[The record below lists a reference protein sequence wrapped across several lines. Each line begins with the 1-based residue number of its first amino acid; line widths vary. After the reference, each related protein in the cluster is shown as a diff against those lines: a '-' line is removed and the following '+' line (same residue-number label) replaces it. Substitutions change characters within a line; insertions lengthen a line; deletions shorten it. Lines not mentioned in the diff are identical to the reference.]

1 MSDRAAIRAAR
12 DAFVNGDALRKGALL
27 FATRTLAG
35 SRWCAGLV
43 RAGRGDGQGDSHR
56 STYRCPRS
64 AGRPAPTPRLS
75 GRFMGVL
82 PAVTGAR

>member
-1 MSDRAAIRAAR
+1 MSNRAVIQTYRHAI
-12 DAFVNGDALRKGALL
+12 VNIDDIRESALL
-27 FATRTLAG
+27 LATRKPVG
-35 SRWCAGLV
+35 GRWCAGLV

-75 GRFMGVL
+75 GRFVL
-82 PAVTGAR
+82 EVPGRAGAR